1 MGSDARNVSENAA
14 VSTVFLFTEGEEPR
28 PATVFYQTDN
38 EWIASELCKL
48 YRAEYGQ
55 NRSDEFRFATVKRDS
70 VTDFVRLQSAIDDLS
85 LYQDP
90 DPGIYDPEPTS
101 DLLLRASYC
110 IRAQEW
116 EDALRHL
123 LKHAECSTHGETR
136 PQARQDHPTS
146 KEVDAFEA
154 VRYSLEKHRLM
165 FLYFAAPRRLN
176 PMATGNK
183 WEMET
188 MPKDKF
194 PKFDSDEMD
203 ESGEFLITHRRRLES
218 FVQSAYSQF
227 GSGMGC
233 KPRVMTESGTVVDVE
248 GGSFPAWYLDEAA
261 CVHLDE
267 SAESILASMRDAI
280 RKEQSRLFQP
290 FVKAIKDVLHDE
302 GKSKWYASEPVRWEY
317 VSRLDSILHELRT
330 FEIDQLDTGKAATT
344 EDTETASQNGS
355 ADSPNA
361 TAEDLLKGIPEEDDR
376 NSGLIL
382 LMLLAQ
388 AYYKMLEAT
397 TSISDWLITMDLELN
412 SSYMWT
418 IQNLTNLL
426 NNHRHLRDF
435 PEKFEPIFEDLYPT
449 TIEDVEW
456 QLMVAPHANGFLS
469 AVQRYVVKKGTYE
482 PEEGSPAWIMVQL
495 FRPGVETAIAR
506 AENYNRRLRKAQQSM
521 FGDMTNTKPQD
532 AAIKADSDIAKTE
545 EPQQSPTNSNAQIA
559 IPPGAKWSEV
569 AIRFLDAHNVQVT
582 FREQSQRFHFTQ
594 MNMADGRSNLKPTKQ
609 WDLLYSFARDNGVIN
624 WGSKSASSKLK
635 KQKQELSEKLSSL
648 FAIVGEP
655 IVYMDEEKGWK
666 TVFQIS
672 DS

>member
-1 MGSDARNVSENAA
+1 MGFDAPKVSQNAA
-14 VSTVFLFTEGEEPR
+14 VSTVFLFTEGEKPL
-28 PATVFYQTDN
+28 PATVFYQTDS
-38 EWIASELCKL
+38 EWIAGELCKL
-48 YRAEYGQ
+48 FRAEYGQ
-55 NRSDEFRFATVKRDS
+55 NRLDTFRFVTVLPEC
-70 VTDFVRLQSAIDDLS
+70 VTDFVRLQSAISDLS

-90 DPGIYDPEPTS
+90 DPGIYDLEPTS

-110 IRAQEW
+110 VRAQEW

-123 LKHAECSTHGETR
+123 LKHARRGTHGEAR
-136 PQARQDHPTS
+136 PLVPQDHPTS

-154 VRYSLEKHRLM
+154 VRNSLEKHRLM
-165 FLYFAAPRRLN
+165 FLYFAAPKRLN
-176 PMATGNK
+176 PTATGNR

-188 MPKDKF
+188 MSKDKF
-194 PKFDSDEMD
+194 PIFDPDEID

-227 GSGMGC
+227 GSGTGC

-267 SAESILASMRDAI
+267 SAENILASMRDAI
-280 RKEQSRLFQP
+280 RKGQSRLLQP

-330 FEIDQLDTGKAATT
+330 FELDQLASGTAATT
-344 EDTETASQNGS
+344 EDSATASQS
-355 ADSPNA
+355 DSTDSPNA

-382 LMLLAQ
+382 LILLAQ

-397 TSISDWLITMDLELN
+397 TSISDWLTMMDLELN

-418 IQNLTNLL
+418 VQNLTNLL
-426 NNHRHLRDF
+426 NNHKHLRDF
-435 PEKFEPIFEDLYPT
+435 PENFEPIFEDLYPT
-449 TIEDVEW
+449 TIADVEW
-456 QLMVAPHANGFLS
+456 QLMVAPHADGFLS

-495 FRPGVETAIAR
+495 FRPGVETAIER
-506 AENYNRRLRKAQQSM
+506 AENYNRRLRKAQKAM
-521 FGDMTNTKPQD
+521 FGETTSTKPHD
-532 AAIKADSDIAKTE
+532 ATVKADGDIAKTE
-545 EPQQSPTNSNAQIA
+545 VPQPSTTNSNTQIA

-609 WDLLYSFARDNGVIN
+609 WDLLYSFARDSGVIN

-655 IVYMDEEKGWK
+655 IIYLDEEKGWK